1 MGADGIRS
9 AVMGRVIHFEIQAE
23 DPDRA
28 QAFYTDVFG
37 WTAQPYGGPMDY
49 RLLITGEDGTPGIN
63 GAILRRPEGGP
74 VSGAALN
81 AFVCTIEVDS
91 IEATERAV
99 PDAGGEQV
107 LERMDVPEVGQLSY
121 FKDTEGNIFGALEPA
136 RG

>member
-9 AVMGRVIHFEIQAE
+9 ALMGRVIHFEIQAA

-28 QAFYTDVFG
+28 QAFYTGVFG

-49 RLLITGEDGTPGIN
+49 RLLITGEDGTAGIKS
-63 GAILRRPEGGP
+63 AILRRPESGP

-99 PDAGGEQV
+99 PEAGGEQASG
-107 LERMDVPEVGQLSY
+107 RMAAPGGGKLSS
-121 FKDTEGNIFGALEPA
+121 FKATEGNIFGALDPA